1 MIKTRQSVT
10 DSRTAETRGGDSCPA
25 SCSVSGKTVL
35 SLFDFSGNWSRPYA
49 EAGANVVQLDIKH
62 GVNILDI
69 DCAWLSENV
78 LEQYGTV
85 DAILAAPPCTD
96 FAVSGA
102 KHWHKKANES
112 VLPGFTKQVD
122 ISIELAK
129 QVLRC
134 IEYLQPDWW
143 AVEQPVGRLHKLLPD
158 FGKPW
163 FWQPWW
169 YGDPWTKKTAL
180 YGNFCRDLPRNEVTP
195 IRHKWGSWMMKLG
208 GKSAKTKELRSTTP
222 EGFCRAFYVANCWQ
236 NERKHNATRH

>member
-1 MIKTRQSVT
+1 MSSTPPMTLDRPLDVT
-10 DSRTAETRGGDSCPA
+10 GVSAPSP
-25 SCSVSGKTVL
+25 CSASGKTIL

-49 EAGANVVQLDIKH
+49 DAGANVVQLDLKH
-62 GVNILDI
+62 GVDIMDI

-78 LEQYGTV
+78 LEPFGTV

-102 KHWHKKANES
+102 KHWKKKANES
-112 VLPGFTKQVD
+112 VLPGFKQLD
-122 ISIELAK
+122 INIELAK

-143 AVEQPVGRLHKLLPD
+143 AVEQPVGRLHKLLPE

-180 YGNFCRDLPRNEVTP
+180 YGNFNRNLVRNEVTP
-195 IRHKWGSWMMKLG
+195 IRHKWGSWMMRLG

-222 EGFCRAFYVANCWQ
+222 EGFCRAFYAANCWQ
-236 NERKHNATRH
+236 NERKPNATRH

>member
-1 MIKTRQSVT
+1 MTPTETSNCNRS
-10 DSRTAETRGGDSCPA
+10 AEA
-25 SCSVSGKTVL
+25 SFAASGCSVSGRTVL
-35 SLFDFSGNWSRPYA
+35 SLFDYSGNWSLPYE
-49 EAGANVVQLDIKH
+49 EAGANVVRIDLKH
-62 GVNILDI
+62 GVDVMDI
-69 DCAWLSENV
+69 NATRLMENV
-78 LEQYGTV
+78 MDAYGTV

-112 VLPGFTKQVD
+112 VLPGFSKQVD

-143 AVEQPVGRLHKLLPD
+143 AVEQPVGRLHKLLPE

-195 IRHKWGSWMMKLG
+195 IRHKWGSWMMRLG

-222 EGFCRAFYVANCWQ
+222 EGFARAFFAANHWQ
-236 NERKHNATRH
+236 TKRNHELHPEIS